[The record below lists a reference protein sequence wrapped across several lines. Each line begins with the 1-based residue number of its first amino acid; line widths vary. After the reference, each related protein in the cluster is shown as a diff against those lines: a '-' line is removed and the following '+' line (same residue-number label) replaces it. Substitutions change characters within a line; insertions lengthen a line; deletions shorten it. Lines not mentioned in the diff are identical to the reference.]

1 MGAITITSDA
11 RPVEQLR
18 AVVGAAQARPRPG
31 DPVNVI
37 VVPDPTVLGEGT
49 VRALALLLEGEPTHF
64 RVYRD
69 ELGLQPLAEADF
81 LAELD
86 RRRPR

>member
-1 MGAITITSDA
+1 MVVTLTSDA

-18 AVVGAAQARPRPG
+18 AVVGAAQTRPRPG

-37 VVPDPTVLGEGT
+37 VVPDPTVLGDGA
-49 VRALALLLEGEPTHF
+49 VRAMALLLEDAPAAF
-64 RVYRD
+64 RCYRD
-69 ELGLQPLAEADF
+69 ELGLQPLTEADF

-86 RRRPR
+86 RRRAR